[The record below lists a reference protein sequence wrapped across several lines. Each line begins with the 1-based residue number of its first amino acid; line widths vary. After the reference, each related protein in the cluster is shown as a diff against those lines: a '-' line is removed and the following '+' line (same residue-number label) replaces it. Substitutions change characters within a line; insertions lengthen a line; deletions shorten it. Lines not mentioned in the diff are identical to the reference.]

1 MEGRYA
7 ARHDAGRYTLG
18 IPSRLR
24 SLLFLLC
31 LWFAR
36 TASAGEGSATP
47 TRLLAIPWMARE
59 GAVDARLGPWRGVP
73 SVRFAAGPT
82 AVVVRVAWS
91 TSALRVLCEVGDAT
105 PVAGATSDEDPA
117 LASKSDSIE
126 ILLDTRGE
134 HSALMDTNDYQFTI
148 SRDGRRTTFKGS
160 AALAQAFRA
169 DGAAAAQPKDWGM
182 NIPIEIAVAD
192 GPEAGPSGNAGYR
205 VEIAVPW
212 AAVGG
217 APSTTR
223 EFGLSVAVN
232 DLSSGPSG
240 APVVHAVDWEGRTRF
255 ESPAAWRPV
264 RLEPPSALSRF
275 LRRGG
280 AWLLGVVVLATLAVI
295 FLVRQRALRLPAPL
309 REAAP
314 VLPPGEALAGAEDPV
329 ERLRTGLMPRLR
341 EDLTADDLASIAGVS
356 LRTLQRLFRERFD
369 TSPMTWLMEARL
381 SEAARLIR
389 AGDDP
394 VTKIAYRVGF
404 KDPSHFT
411 RRFKG
416 RFGVSPNEYRRA
428 DTPPAP
434 LRAANPGDEP

>member
-1 MEGRYA
+1 M
-7 ARHDAGRYTLG
+7 
-18 IPSRLR
+18 
-24 SLLFLLC
+24 
-31 LWFAR
+31 
-36 TASAGEGSATP
+36 SA
-47 TRLLAIPWMARE
+47 RLLAIPWVARE
-59 GAVDARLGPWRGVP
+59 DAVDARLGPWRGVP
-73 SVRFAAGPT
+73 SVRFAAGE
-82 AVVVRVAWS
+82 AVVVVRVAWS
-91 TSALRVLCEVGDAT
+91 TSALRMLCEVGDAT

-117 LASKSDSIE
+117 LASKSDSVE
-126 ILLDTRGE
+126 ILLDVRGE
-134 HSALMDTNDYQFTI
+134 RSALMDTNDYEFTV

-160 AALAQAFRA
+160 AALAQALRM

-182 NIPIEIAVAD
+182 NIPIEVAVAD
-192 GPEAGPSGNAGYR
+192 GPEAGPSGKAGYR
-205 VEIAVPW
+205 VEVAVPW

-232 DLSSGPSG
+232 DLSSGSSG
-240 APVVHAVDWEGRTRF
+240 APVVHKADWEGRTQF
-255 ESPAAWRPV
+255 ESPALWRAV
-264 RLEPPSALSRF
+264 RLQPPSALSRF
-275 LRRGG
+275 LPRAGP
-280 AWLLGVVVLATLAVI
+280 WLLGGLALAIIAVML
-295 FLVRQRALRLPAPL
+295 FVGRRAVRPPTPL

-314 VLPPGEALAGAEDPV
+314 ALPPGEALAGAEDPV

-369 TSPMTWLMEARL
+369 TSPMTWLMEVRL

-394 VTKIAYRVGF
+394 VTKVAYRVGF

-411 RRFKG
+411 RRFRG

-428 DTPPAP
+428 EAPPA
-434 LRAANPGDEP
+434 L

>member
-1 MEGRYA
+1 MA
-7 ARHDAGRYTLG
+7 N
-18 IPSRLR
+18 
-24 SLLFLLC
+24 
-31 LWFAR
+31 
-36 TASAGEGSATP
+36 AGEGAATSA
-47 TRLLAIPWMARE
+47 RLLAIPWLSRE
-59 GAVDARLGPWRGVP
+59 AAVDARLGPWRGVP
-73 SVRFAAGPT
+73 AVRFAAGPT
-82 AVVVRVAWS
+82 HVVVRVAWS
-91 TSALRVLCEVGDAT
+91 SSALRVLCEVGDAT
-105 PVAGATSDEDPA
+105 PVSGATSDEDPA

-134 HSALMDTNDYQFTI
+134 HSALMDTNDYEFTI

-160 AALAQAFRA
+160 AALARA
-169 DGAAAAQPKDWGM
+169 LRANGAAAEQPKDWGM

-192 GPEAGPSGNAGYR
+192 GPQAGPSGEAGYR
-205 VEIAVPW
+205 VEVAVPW

-223 EFGLSVAVN
+223 EFGLAVAVN
-232 DLSSGPSG
+232 DLSPGPSGG
-240 APVVHAVDWEGRTRF
+240 APVVRASDWEGRSRF
-255 ESPAAWRPV
+255 ETPAAWRPV
-264 RLEPPSALSRF
+264 RLAPPSVLTRF
-275 LRRGG
+275 LQRGG
-280 AWLLGVVVLATLAVI
+280 GWLLGGLPLTALAALAVF
-295 FLVRQRALRLPAPL
+295 FLVRRRVLPSPVSL

-314 VLPPGEALAGAEDPV
+314 VLPPGEGPAGAGDPV
-329 ERLRTGLMPRLR
+329 ERLRTGLTPRLR

-411 RRFKG
+411 RRFRG

-428 DTPPAP
+428 ETPPAP
-434 LRAANPGDEP
+434 LPAPDTGEES

>member
-1 MEGRYA
+1 
-7 ARHDAGRYTLG
+7 
-18 IPSRLR
+18 
-24 SLLFLLC
+24 
-31 LWFAR
+31 
-36 TASAGEGSATP
+36 
-47 TRLLAIPWMARE
+47 MARE
-59 GAVDARLGPWRGVP
+59 EAVDARLGPWRGIP
-73 SVRFAAGPT
+73 TVRFAAGPT
-82 AVVVRVAWS
+82 AVVVRVAWD
-91 TSALRVLCEVGDAT
+91 TSALRVLCEVGDAS
-105 PVAGATSDEDPA
+105 PVSGATSDEDPA
-117 LASKSDSIE
+117 LAAKSDSIE

-148 SRDGRRTTFKGS
+148 ARDGRRTTFKGS
-160 AALAQAFRA
+160 AALAQALRK
-169 DGAAAAQPKDWGM
+169 DGAPAAQPKDWGM
-182 NIPIEIAVAD
+182 NIPIEVAVAD
-192 GPEAGPSGNAGYR
+192 GPEAGPSGTAGYR
-205 VEIAVPW
+205 VEVAVPW

-232 DLSSGPSG
+232 DLSPGPSG
-240 APVVHAVDWEGRTRF
+240 APVFHQADWDGKTRF
-255 ESPAAWRPV
+255 ESPATWRPV

-280 AWLLGVVVLATLAVI
+280 PWLLGGLPIAVIAALAVL
-295 FLVRQRALRLPAPL
+295 FLARRRASLLPSPP

-314 VLPPGEALAGAEDPV
+314 VLPPGEALSGAEDPV

-416 RFGVSPNEYRRA
+416 RFGLSPNEYRRA
-428 DTPPAP
+428 DVPPAP
-434 LRAANPGDEP
+434 LPASNSGDEP

>member
-1 MEGRYA
+1 MPA
-7 ARHDAGRYTLG
+7 
-18 IPSRLR
+18 
-24 SLLFLLC
+24 
-31 LWFAR
+31 
-36 TASAGEGSATP
+36 
-47 TRLLAIPWMARE
+47 
-59 GAVDARLGPWRGVP
+59 
-73 SVRFAAGPT
+73 VRFAAGPT

-91 TSALRVLCEVGDAT
+91 ASALRVLCEVGDAT

-117 LASKSDSIE
+117 LATKSDSIE
-126 ILLDTRGE
+126 LLLDTRGE
-134 HSALMDTNDYQFTI
+134 HSALMDTNDYEFTI

-160 AALAQAFRA
+160 AALARSLRA
-169 DGAAAAQPKDWGM
+169 DGPGGAQPKDWGM

-192 GPEAGPSGNAGYR
+192 GPEAGPSGVAGYR
-205 VEIAVPW
+205 VEVAVPW

-223 EFGLSVAVN
+223 AFGLSVAVN
-232 DLSSGPSG
+232 DLSAGSSAG
-240 APVVHAVDWEGRTRF
+240 ATVVTAADWEGRTRF
-255 ESPAAWRPV
+255 EAPATWRPV
-264 RLEPPSALSRF
+264 RLEPPSALSR
-275 LRRGG
+275 LLKTGEGWLMGG
-280 AWLLGVVVLATLAVI
+280 LPLAALAAAAVF
-295 FLVRQRALRLPAPL
+295 FLVRRRALQPAPPL

-314 VLPPGEALAGAEDPV
+314 VLPPGAGPAGAEDPV
-329 ERLRTGLMPRLR
+329 ERLRTGLGPRLR

-369 TSPMTWLMEARL
+369 TSPMSWLMEARL

-411 RRFKG
+411 RRFRG

-428 DTPPAP
+428 ESPPPP
-434 LRAANPGDEP
+434 LPLADSGDES

>member
-1 MEGRYA
+1 M
-7 ARHDAGRYTLG
+7 
-18 IPSRLR
+18 
-24 SLLFLLC
+24 
-31 LWFAR
+31 
-36 TASAGEGSATP
+36 SA
-47 TRLLAIPWMARE
+47 RLLSIPWVARE
-59 GAVDARLGPWRGVP
+59 DAVDARLGPWRGVP
-73 SVRFAAGPT
+73 SVRFAAGEA

-91 TSALRVLCEVGDAT
+91 TGALRVLCEVGDAT

-117 LASKSDSIE
+117 LASKSDSVE

-134 HSALMDTNDYQFTI
+134 HSAFMDTNDYQFTI

-160 AALAQAFRA
+160 AALAQALRT
-169 DGAAAAQPKDWGM
+169 DGTDATQPKDWGM
-182 NIPIEIAVAD
+182 NIPIEVAVAD
-192 GPEAGPSGNAGYR
+192 GPEAGPSGKAGYR
-205 VEIAVPW
+205 VEVAVPW

-232 DLSSGPSG
+232 DLSSGSSG
-240 APVVHAVDWEGRTRF
+240 APVVHMADWEGKTRF
-255 ESPAAWRPV
+255 ESPAVWRPV
-264 RLEPPSALSRF
+264 RLQPPSALSR
-275 LRRGG
+275 LLPRAGP
-280 AWLLGVVVLATLAVI
+280 WLLGGFLLAIVVVMLFVG
-295 FLVRQRALRLPAPL
+295 QRALRPPAPL

-314 VLPPGEALAGAEDPV
+314 ALPPGEALAGAEDPV

-369 TSPMTWLMEARL
+369 TSPMTWLMEVRL

-394 VTKIAYRVGF
+394 VTKVAYRVGF

-411 RRFKG
+411 RRFRG

-428 DTPPAP
+428 EAP
-434 LRAANPGDEP
+434 TAS

>member
-1 MEGRYA
+1 
-7 ARHDAGRYTLG
+7 
-18 IPSRLR
+18 
-24 SLLFLLC
+24 
-31 LWFAR
+31 
-36 TASAGEGSATP
+36 
-47 TRLLAIPWMARE
+47 
-59 GAVDARLGPWRGVP
+59 
-73 SVRFAAGPT
+73 
-82 AVVVRVAWS
+82 
-91 TSALRVLCEVGDAT
+91 
-105 PVAGATSDEDPA
+105 
-117 LASKSDSIE
+117 
-126 ILLDTRGE
+126 
-134 HSALMDTNDYQFTI
+134 MDTNDYEFTI

-160 AALAQAFRA
+160 AALAQALRA
-169 DGAAAAQPKDWGM
+169 GAASAQPKDWGM

-192 GPEAGPSGNAGYR
+192 GPEAGPSGKAGYR

-240 APVVHAVDWEGRTRF
+240 ASVVHAADWEGRTRF

-264 RLEPPSALSRF
+264 RLEPPSAFSRF
-275 LRRGG
+275 LRRSG
-280 AWLLGVVVLATLAVI
+280 AWLLGGVVLATLAAI
-295 FLVRQRALRLPAPL
+295 FLVRQRALRLQAPL

-314 VLPPGEALAGAEDPV
+314 VLPPGEALAGAGDPV

-369 TSPMTWLMEARL
+369 TSPMTWLMDVRL

-428 DTPPAP
+428 DTSPAP
-434 LRAANPGDEP
+434 LPAANPGEEP